1 MIVVPDASVFNKL
14 FLDEPDRH
22 HAADLFAHCIK
33 AEIDLMAPDILRYEV
48 MSVAM
53 RFGIPFAFV
62 HDILDIHRS
71 AGLRLIEP
79 SLKVLQRA
87 ETIATSGHEKSGYP
101 DLHDSIYH
109 ALALELGGIF
119 VTADRRH
126 FAKARAF
133 GGIALLENWNAAIR
147 LTQR

>member
-14 FLDEPDRH
+14 FLDEPDRQ
-22 HAADLFAHCIK
+22 HAVDLFAHCIK
-33 AEIDLMAPDILRYEV
+33 ADFDLVAPDILRYEV

-62 HDILDIHRS
+62 HDILDVQRS
-71 AGLRLIEP
+71 AGLRLFEP

-87 ETIATSGHEKSGYP
+87 EAIATSGHEKSGYP
-101 DLHDSIYH
+101 DLHDSIYQ

-126 FAKARAF
+126 FAKTKAF
-133 GGIALLENWNAAIR
+133 GGIALLQDWR
-147 LTQR
+147 DVLGLTQR

>member
-14 FLDEPDRH
+14 FLDEPDRQ
-22 HAADLFAHCIK
+22 HAVALFEHCSE
-33 AEIDLMAPDILRYEV
+33 AEIDLVAPDILRYEV

-62 HDILDIHRS
+62 YHILDIQRS
-71 AGLRLIEP
+71 AGLRLLEP

-109 ALALELGGIF
+109 ALALELNGIF
-119 VTADRRH
+119 VTADHRH
-126 FAKARAF
+126 FAKAKAF
-133 GGIALLENWNAAIR
+133 GAMTLLEDWRDALG